1 MLKNVTAAIKWIT
14 KGMKAYIIS
23 GRWHDRHGEDGRSQP
38 RMCMRLVK
46 ARKVLADTVIAYLKE
61 KGAVNDD
68 GTIDYRCVYSINGNE
83 VNIDGKP
90 PYNTVD
96 EVRKAIMAKG
106 VSEFSVDV
114 DNDGTWADWGISLTE
129 CED

>member
-1 MLKNVTAAIKWIT
+1 MLKNIIMTIKWIT

-23 GRWHDRHGEDGRSQP
+23 GRWHDKHGEDGRSKP
-38 RMCMRLVK
+38 RMCSRIAK
-46 ARKVLADTVIAYLKE
+46 AREVLAEMVIAYLKE

-68 GTIDYRCVYSINGNE
+68 GTIDYKCVYSIKGNE
-83 VNIDGKP
+83 VDIEGQP

-96 EVRKAIMAKG
+96 DVRKVIMGKG
-106 VSEFSVDV
+106 VSEFSVDI
-114 DNDGTWADWGISLTE
+114 DNDGTWADWGIDLTK

>member
-23 GRWHDRHGEDGRSQP
+23 GRWHDRHGEDGLNQP
-38 RMCMRLVK
+38 RMCMRLAK
-46 ARKVLADTVIAYLKE
+46 ARKILADTVIAYLKE
-61 KGAVNDD
+61 RGAVNDED

-83 VNIDGKP
+83 VDNGKP

-106 VSEFSVDV
+106 VLGFSVDV
-114 DNDGTWADWGISLTE
+114 DNDGTWAEWDISLTE